1 MKRVV
6 IAGIASG
13 VGKTTVVV
21 ALTAALRARG
31 LRVQTFKCGPDY
43 LDPSWHSRAS
53 GRPSYNLDGWMMGK
67 DAVLASFSRADADI
81 AIIEG
86 MMGLYDGASPIN
98 DEGSAA
104 EIARWLNAP
113 VVAVADAW
121 AIARTL
127 SAIGLGL
134 REFDRRI
141 HLAGLFANRVG
152 GRAHLQLLRD
162 ACKETVPVV
171 AGLPKDDSIVLP
183 ERHLGLHHAAQV
195 EIDVGRWAAL
205 LEEWGAVEPLL
216 EIAASAPYLELPT
229 NKLARGATKCRIGI
243 ARDEAFHFYYEDNLA
258 RLQSLGAELVEFSP
272 IHDSLPDV
280 DGLYFGG
287 GYPEL
292 HAKQLAENLPM
303 KEAIRKFTG
312 PIYAECGGLMY
323 LCNQIDN
330 HEMVGLV
337 DARAITTPR
346 LQALGY
352 VEVSTVKPTIFGP
365 AGLRWRGHQ
374 FRHCR
379 LESPPRGGAL
389 QVGDELQGWG
399 EGRVLASWVHAHFA
413 SCPEVAEHFVRSC
426 S

>member
-1 MKRVV
+1 MKRIV

-21 ALTAALRARG
+21 ALAAALRARG

-43 LDPSWHSRAS
+43 LDPSWHARAT
-53 GRPSYNLDGWMMGK
+53 GRPSYNLDGWMMGR
-67 DAVLASFSRADADI
+67 DSVLATFSRADADI
-81 AIIEG
+81 AVIEG

-104 EIARWLNAP
+104 EIARWLSAP
-113 VVAVADAW
+113 VVAVVDSW
-121 AIARTL
+121 AIART
-127 SAIGLGL
+127 IGALAVGL
-134 REFDRRI
+134 REFDPRVN
-141 HLAGLFANRVG
+141 LAGLFANRVG
-152 GRAHLQLLRD
+152 SRAHLQLLKD
-162 ACKETVPVV
+162 ACPDVV
-171 AGLPKDDSIVLP
+171 AGLPKDDSIALP

-195 EIDVGRWAAL
+195 DIDVHHWAAL
-205 LEEWGAVEPLL
+205 LEEWNAVEPLL
-216 EIAASAPYLELPT
+216 EIASSAPYLELQT
-229 NKLARGATKCRIGI
+229 QKLKLPAAKCRIGI

-272 IHDSLPDV
+272 IRDALPAV

-292 HAKQLAENLPM
+292 HASELAQNRAMIES
-303 KEAIRKFTG
+303 IRKFAG

-323 LCNQIDN
+323 LCRKIDD
-330 HEMVGLV
+330 HELVGLV
-337 DARAITTPR
+337 DADAITTPR

-352 VEVSTVKPTIFGP
+352 VEVSTVKETIFGP

-374 FRHCR
+374 FRHCK
-379 LESPPRGGAL
+379 LEASPAGGAL
-389 QVGDELQGWG
+389 RVGSELQGWG
-399 EGRVLASWVHAHFA
+399 GPRVLASWVHAHWA
-413 SCPEVAEHFVRSC
+413 SCPEAAENFVRSC